1 MSNFVTMVLVL
12 GGTLIIGCV
21 LLYFSLL
28 PGSPRTGSSKR
39 RAAAEATA
47 VVAAASDRDSEETP

>member
-12 GGTLIIGCV
+12 GGTLIFGGV

-28 PGSPRTGSSKR
+28 PGSPRYASSKR
-39 RAAAEATA
+39 RTAAEATA
-47 VVAAASDRDSEETP
+47 VAAAASDRDREKTP